1 MKKLLGIVV
10 LSLLLSATSKADD
23 ISDFEI
29 EGMSIGDS
37 LLNYM
42 TVNEIQSNIR
52 NYVPNTSKYYVTSF
66 NDLKDYETLD
76 IYLKRNDNKY
86 IIKSVIGFVFLDFQ
100 KCKIKL
106 NSVSKEIDQ
115 LFSNI
120 KKVDL
125 GLVNHNYDK
134 TGNSK
139 EYQITYLINNAYD
152 DDHIRI
158 QCTDWSDKIKKKKI
172 GVIVLI
178 LVLIVKK
185 YLNGLVMVII
195 NKKQYL

>member
-1 MKKLLGIVV
+1 MNRLILI
-10 LSLLLSATSKADD
+10 LILTFSFQNLTKADD
-23 ISDFEI
+23 IRDFQI

-42 TVNEIQSNIR
+42 TINEIQSNKR

-66 NDLKDYETLD
+66 NNLKKYDTLD

-86 IIKSVIGFVFLDFQ
+86 IVRSLIGFVFLDFQ

-106 NSVSKEIDQ
+106 DSVSKEIDQ
-115 LFSNI
+115 LFSDI

-139 EYQITYLINNAYD
+139 EYQITYLINNDYD

-158 QCTDWSDKIKKKKI
+158 QCTDWSSKITKEKNWGDSFNI
-172 GVIVLI
+172 GAYSKEI
-178 LVLIVKK
+178 LKWFRDG
-185 YLNGLVMVII
+185 YN
-195 NKKQYL
+195 

>member
-1 MKKLLGIVV
+1 MNRLILI
-10 LSLLLSATSKADD
+10 LILTFSFQNLTKADD
-23 ISDFEI
+23 IRDFQI

-42 TVNEIQSNIR
+42 TINEIQSNKR
-52 NYVPNTSKYYVTSF
+52 NYVPNTSKYYVTSL
-66 NDLKDYETLD
+66 NNLKKYDSLD

-86 IIKSVIGFVFLDFQ
+86 IVKSLIGFVFLDFQ

-125 GLVNHNYDK
+125 GLVDHNYDK

-139 EYQITYLINNAYD
+139 EYQITYLINNDYD

-158 QCTDWSDKIKKKKI
+158 QCTDWSNKITKEKNWSDSFNI
-172 GVIVLI
+172 GAYSKEIQ
-178 LVLIVKK
+178 KWFRDG
-185 YLNGLVMVII
+185 YN
-195 NKKQYL
+195 

>member
-1 MKKLLGIVV
+1 MKI
-10 LSLLLSATSKADD
+10 LLLTIVLTFIIQPLSKADD
-23 ISDFEI
+23 IRDFQI

-42 TVNEIQSNIR
+42 TINEIQSNKR

-66 NDLKDYETLD
+66 NNLKKYDTLD

-86 IIKSVIGFVFLDFQ
+86 IVRSLIGFVFLDFQ

-106 NSVSKEIDQ
+106 DSVSKEIDQ

-139 EYQITYLINNAYD
+139 EYQITYLINNDYD

-158 QCTDWSDKIKKKKI
+158 QCTDWSSKITKEKNWGDSFNI
-172 GVIVLI
+172 GAYSKEI
-178 LVLIVKK
+178 LKWFRDG
-185 YLNGLVMVII
+185 YN
-195 NKKQYL
+195 

>member
-1 MKKLLGIVV
+1 MKILFLTIV
-10 LSLLLSATSKADD
+10 LTFIIQPLSKADD
-23 ISDFEI
+23 IRDFQI

-42 TVNEIQSNIR
+42 TINEIQSNKR

-66 NDLKDYETLD
+66 NNLKKYDTLD

-86 IIKSVIGFVFLDFQ
+86 IVRSLIGFVFLDFQ

-106 NSVSKEIDQ
+106 DSVSKEIDQ

-139 EYQITYLINNAYD
+139 EYQITYLINNDYD

-158 QCTDWSDKIKKKKI
+158 QCTDWSSKITKEKNWGDSFNI
-172 GVIVLI
+172 GAYSKEI
-178 LVLIVKK
+178 LKWFRDG
-185 YLNGLVMVII
+185 YN
-195 NKKQYL
+195 

>member
-1 MKKLLGIVV
+1 MKILFLTIV
-10 LSLLLSATSKADD
+10 LTFIIQPLSKADD
-23 ISDFEI
+23 IRDFQI

-42 TVNEIQSNIR
+42 TINEIQSNKR

-66 NDLKDYETLD
+66 NNLKKYDTLD

-86 IIKSVIGFVFLDFQ
+86 IVRSLIGFVFLDFQ

-106 NSVSKEIDQ
+106 DSVSNEIDQ

-120 KKVDL
+120 KKVDV

-139 EYQITYLINNAYD
+139 EYQITYLINNDYD

-158 QCTDWSDKIKKKKI
+158 QCTDWSSKITKEKNWGDSFNI
-172 GVIVLI
+172 GAYSKEI
-178 LVLIVKK
+178 LKWFRDG
-185 YLNGLVMVII
+185 YN
-195 NKKQYL
+195 

>member
-1 MKKLLGIVV
+1 MNRLIFILI
-10 LSLLLSATSKADD
+10 LTFSFQNLTKADD
-23 ISDFEI
+23 IRDFQI

-42 TVNEIQSNIR
+42 TINEIQSNKR

-66 NDLKDYETLD
+66 NNLKKYDTLD

-86 IIKSVIGFVFLDFQ
+86 IVRSLIGFVFLDFQ

-106 NSVSKEIDQ
+106 DSVSNEIDQ

-139 EYQITYLINNAYD
+139 EYQITYLINNDYD

-158 QCTDWSDKIKKKKI
+158 QCTDWSSKITKEKNWGDSFNI
-172 GVIVLI
+172 GAYSKEI
-178 LVLIVKK
+178 LKWFRDG
-185 YLNGLVMVII
+185 YN
-195 NKKQYL
+195 

>member
-1 MKKLLGIVV
+1 MKILFLTIV
-10 LSLLLSATSKADD
+10 LTFIIQPLSKADD
-23 ISDFEI
+23 IRDFQI

-42 TVNEIQSNIR
+42 TINEIQSNKR

-66 NDLKDYETLD
+66 NNLKKYDTLD

-86 IIKSVIGFVFLDFQ
+86 IVRSLIGFVFLDFQ

-106 NSVSKEIDQ
+106 DSVSNEIDQ

-139 EYQITYLINNAYD
+139 EYQITYLINNDYD

-158 QCTDWSDKIKKKKI
+158 QCTDWSSKITKEKNWGDSFNI
-172 GVIVLI
+172 GAYSKEI
-178 LVLIVKK
+178 LKWFRDG
-185 YLNGLVMVII
+185 YN
-195 NKKQYL
+195 

>member
-1 MKKLLGIVV
+1 MKILFLTIV
-10 LSLLLSATSKADD
+10 LTFIIQPLSKADD
-23 ISDFEI
+23 IRDFQI

-42 TVNEIQSNIR
+42 TINEIQSNKR

-66 NDLKDYETLD
+66 NNLKKYDTLD

-86 IIKSVIGFVFLDFQ
+86 IVRSLIGFVFLDFQ

-106 NSVSKEIDQ
+106 DSVSNEIDQ

-158 QCTDWSDKIKKKKI
+158 QCTDWSDKITKEKNWGDSFNI
-172 GVIVLI
+172 GAYSKEI
-178 LVLIVKK
+178 LKWFRDG
-185 YLNGLVMVII
+185 YN
-195 NKKQYL
+195 